1 LKAQN
6 DFTEYAAIGTFQTP
20 EETAA
25 YRQLTAKL
33 KDSPVPNNEIISHLG
48 LYLDRSALGH
58 ILFIHELY
66 RRILDVHG
74 VIIELGVRWGR
85 NLAQFTELR
94 NLYEPRNAS
103 RRIIGFDTF
112 AGFPGVSAQDG
123 AADGIVAGAY
133 SVEPGYETELAGLLS
148 AHERFGLRS
157 HVQKFE
163 VLKGSIIDTLPEYL
177 ERHPETI
184 VALAY
189 FDLDL
194 YEGTRQGLE
203 LIRDRLVKGSVV
215 AFDELGLP
223 QMPGETH
230 ALLDTWGL
238 RDLRIQRSPM
248 SHFESFVVIE

>member
-1 LKAQN
+1 MKAQN

-223 QMPGETH
+223 QMPGEPP